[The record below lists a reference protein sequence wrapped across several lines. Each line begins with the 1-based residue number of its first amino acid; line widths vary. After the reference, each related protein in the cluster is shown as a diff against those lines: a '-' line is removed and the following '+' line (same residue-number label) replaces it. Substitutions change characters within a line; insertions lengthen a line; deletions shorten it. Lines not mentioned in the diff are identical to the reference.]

1 MNMVLIMLLEY
12 LPIRNPCLLIHDGV
26 INKYFVDLAPEITE
40 EEKNRWNHM
49 IADKNHPFSLQ
60 FYQEMVLFPDDP
72 DPLLLPCPPDVKSE
86 STATLILPVIFRP
99 NIHPLCILS
108 LNVMEQNA
116 IGQICKLIRSVTD
129 LLAVSMIARGFH
141 SEPPVTVTPE
151 EEVIPKVLGTIVGKS
166 EKMKQLANVVR
177 KVSSSKA
184 NILIYGESGT
194 GKELLARAIHDNG
207 FHRKAPFIGV
217 NCAALTDNL
226 LESELFGHEKGAFT
240 GAIQTRKG
248 RFEMADG
255 GTLFLDEIGDT
266 SMSFQAKILR
276 VLQEGEF
283 ERLGGNHTIHVD
295 VRIVCATNVNL
306 ENAVQNN
313 QFREDLYYRLNVIKM
328 EIPALRH
335 RREDIPFLVRYFLE
349 KLNKSTQKNIQI
361 KHQDMEYLRNMEWPG
376 NVRELE
382 NAIHS
387 AFLMEHNKTLQFDSF
402 TSLSNQRKDLP
413 LSVPDQNQYPLKNN
427 IDDIAS
433 EEITIIEETL
443 IKTGGVQ
450 KKAAEVLGISIRQL
464 RYRIKKYQ
472 IPVRKIHI

>member
-40 EEKNRWNHM
+40 KEKNRWNH
-49 IADKNHPFSLQ
+49 IFADKNHPFSLQ

-72 DPLLLPCPPDVKSE
+72 DPLMLPCPPDVKNE
-86 STATLILPVIFRP
+86 RAATIILPVIFRP
-99 NIHPLCILS
+99 DIHPLCILS
-108 LNVMEQNA
+108 LNVMQQSA
-116 IGQICKLIRSVTD
+116 ISSVSKLIRSVTD

-141 SEPPVTVTPE
+141 SEPPVTSIPE
-151 EEVIPKVLGTIVGKS
+151 EEKIPRVIGKIVGKS
-166 EKMKQLANVVR
+166 EKMRQLAKVVK

-194 GKELLARAIHDNG
+194 GKELLAEAIHDNG
-207 FHRKAPFIGV
+207 FHRKAPFVGV

-240 GAIQTRKG
+240 GAIHARKG
-248 RFEMADG
+248 RFEMANG

-266 SMSFQAKILR
+266 SMSFQTKILR

-283 ERLGGNHTIHVD
+283 ERLGGNQTVHVD
-295 VRIVCATNVNL
+295 VRFVCATNVNL
-306 ENAVQNN
+306 ESAVRNN
-313 QFREDLYYRLNVIKM
+313 QFREDLYYRLNVVKM
-328 EIPALRH
+328 EIPALRN

-349 KLNKSTQKNIQI
+349 KLNKTTQKNVKI
-361 KHQDMEYLRNMEWPG
+361 KHQDMEYLCNMDWPG

-382 NAIHS
+382 NAVHS
-387 AFLMEHNKTLQFDSF
+387 AFLMEQHNTLQFDSF
-402 TSLSNQRKDLP
+402 TSLANQRKA
-413 LSVPDQNQYPLKNN
+413 LSLAIPDQNLYPLIST
-427 IDDIAS
+427 IDDIAT

-443 IKTGGVQ
+443 MKTGGVQ
-450 KKAAEVLGISIRQL
+450 KKAAELLGITIRQL

-472 IPVRKIHI
+472 IPVRKIHV